1 MTTCAFAVTGSAR
14 FGTTCQQPGG
24 YRVVYELDDEPGIES
39 TDYRHYC
46 RRHAERYAEILLA
59 SGIVRTAR
67 AVELEAS
74 HV

>member
-1 MTTCAFAVTGSAR
+1 MPSCAFTVCAKDTRCA
-14 FGTTCQQPGG
+14 QPGG
-24 YRVVYELDDEPGIES
+24 YRVVYEIDDEPGLE
-39 TDYRHYC
+39 TEDYRCFC

-67 AVELEAS
+67 AVEMEAS